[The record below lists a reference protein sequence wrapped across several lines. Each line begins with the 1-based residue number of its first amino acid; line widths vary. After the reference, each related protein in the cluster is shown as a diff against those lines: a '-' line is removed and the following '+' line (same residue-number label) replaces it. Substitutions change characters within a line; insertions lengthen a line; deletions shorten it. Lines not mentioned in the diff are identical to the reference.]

1 MAAQGPYSAQIQR
14 AINGLLAGDNTWTGT
29 NTFTGTVTFGTL
41 SATKVLVGDGTAAA
55 PSYSFTSDTDTGSY
69 LVSPNTLG
77 FASAGALQAQVE
89 NGAFRLQASTFFAI
103 GNDVILAR
111 DAPNALALKNGNNPQ
126 SLYVYRQTGE
136 TAALRWGGTEFQIW
150 SELNGVSR
158 TMALVAPSTSGISMY
173 AGGSSA
179 VNRIV
184 NISSAGLMFPND
196 NTHDI
201 GASGATRPKT
211 GYFGT
216 RVVSP
221 EFQTTTALV
230 ALGGGAG
237 ATLGTIGGSG
247 PATAGQNTWLRMVD
261 STGAAFWVPAWK

>member
-111 DAPNALALKNGNNPQ
+111 DAPNALALRNGTNA
-126 SLYVYRQTGE
+126 QTLRIGP
-136 TAALRWGGTEFQIW
+136 AAAYLTISKVNASDATISTVDSTTLAFGTSNTVRWN
-150 SELNGVSR
+150 LVS
-158 TMALVAPSTSGISMY
+158 SGHLL
-173 AGGSSA
+173 AN
-179 VNRIV
+179 V
-184 NISSAGLMFPND
+184 D
-196 NTHDI
+196 NTYDI
-201 GASGATRPKT
+201 GASGATRPRT
-211 GYFGT
+211 LYVGT
-216 RVVSP
+216 SVVSP
-221 EFQTTTALV
+221 AYTFNGTTGKT
-230 ALGGGAG
+230 G
-237 ATLGTIGGSG
+237 ATCS
-247 PATAGQNTWLRMVD
+247 AFTAGGCTTSPEPSV
-261 STGAAFWVPAWK
+261 S